1 MGTLIAPGPGISRT
15 VKRMENQTAYPT
27 ETTGGAELDPRS
39 FDDAPAVD
47 DAARAVPRIAAQ
59 VWEQKSRIIANWAL
73 RVANLPAFRAMPDL
87 RLEDVQRHI
96 PEVLDGALTAIATS
110 DPTLDPEPLSRA
122 ADLASAHG
130 RARLSDDFS
139 VGDVLAE
146 FHALRREVGS
156 ALWRVVD
163 GDGGST
169 AILQEI
175 DTRLNSTFDAIAIA
189 AAEAW
194 AGARNAAGSN

>member
-1 MGTLIAPGPGISRT
+1 M
-15 VKRMENQTAYPT
+15 AYPT
-27 ETTGGAELDPRS
+27 ETMGIGEFEPWST
-39 FDDAPAVD
+39 DDAPVVD
-47 DAARAVPRIAAQ
+47 EAARAVPRIVAQ
-59 VWEQKSRIIANWAL
+59 VWEQKSRIIANWLL

-110 DPTLDPEPLSRA
+110 DPTLDPEPLARA
-122 ADLASAHG
+122 TNLASAHG

-163 GDGGST
+163 GDSGSI
-169 AILQEI
+169 AILREI
-175 DTRLNSTFDAIAIA
+175 DTRLSTTFDAIAIA

-194 AGARNAAGSN
+194 AGARNATGIHSTGST

>member
-1 MGTLIAPGPGISRT
+1 M
-15 VKRMENQTAYPT
+15 AYPP
-27 ETTGGAELDPRS
+27 EAMGIGAFDPQS
-39 FDDAPAVD
+39 FDADRGGDEAT
-47 DAARAVPRIAAQ
+47 RAVPRIVAQ

-87 RLEDVQRHI
+87 RLEEVQRHI

-110 DPTLDPEPLSRA
+110 DPTLDPEPLARA
-122 ADLASAHG
+122 TDLASAHG
-130 RARLSDDFS
+130 RVRFGDDFG

-163 GDGGST
+163 GDGGSPV
-169 AILQEI
+169 ILREI
-175 DTRLNSTFDAIAIA
+175 DTRLSTTFDAIAIA

-194 AGARNAAGSN
+194 ADARNSAGSR

>member
-1 MGTLIAPGPGISRT
+1 M
-15 VKRMENQTAYPT
+15 VKRMEKQTAYPA
-27 ETTGGAELDPRS
+27 ETTEGGELDTRS
-39 FDDAPAVD
+39 FD

-59 VWEQKSRIIANWAL
+59 VWEQKNRIIANWAL
-73 RVANLPAFRAMPDL
+73 RVANLPAFRAMPHL

-110 DPTLDPEPLSRA
+110 DPALDPAPLARA
-122 ADLASAHG
+122 MNLASAHG
-130 RARLSDDFS
+130 RARLYDDFS

-163 GDGGST
+163 GDGAST
-169 AILQEI
+169 EILREI
-175 DTRLNSTFDAIAIA
+175 DTLLNTTFDAIAIA

-194 AGARNAAGSN
+194 AEARKAIGSE